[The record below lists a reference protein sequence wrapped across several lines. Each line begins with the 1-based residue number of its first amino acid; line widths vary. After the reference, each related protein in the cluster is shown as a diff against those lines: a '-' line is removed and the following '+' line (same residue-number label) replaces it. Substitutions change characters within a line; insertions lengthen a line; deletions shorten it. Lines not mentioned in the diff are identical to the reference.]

1 MHQKTI
7 DLSVGILVMAAV
19 VSLFFIALNASEV
32 EGFKARRFVF
42 VSADFDNIS
51 GLRVRAPVKI
61 SGVRIGEVNSIGLDP
76 KNYRAHVVLKLAA
89 NSKQV
94 PIDSEAKIL
103 TEGLLG
109 SKYVSIEPG
118 LSEQMLPENG
128 HIERTASAM
137 ILESLIGKLVFGLS
151 KK

>member
-42 VSADFDNIS
+42 ISADFDNIS

-76 KNYRAHVVLKLAA
+76 HNYRAHVVLKLSA

-118 LSEQMLPENG
+118 LSEQMLPKNG
-128 HIERTASAM
+128 RIERTSSAM